1 MSFDF
6 LSAERTWIVF
16 SIDFFPID
24 FSRLLQSGSL
34 VDELFLREITSLGYL
49 GARSLSFET
58 FVVEISFIQEL

>member
-1 MSFDF
+1 MIFDF

-16 SIDFFPID
+16 LIDISPID

-34 VDELFLREITSLGYL
+34 VNELFLREITSLGYL
-49 GARSLSFET
+49 RARSLSFET